1 MNRYIDLV
9 FKFKDYKNTQDFKNI
24 LKSII
29 VTSESFKN
37 CMEQK
42 IKIQKENS
50 KNLFYKHFIQFN
62 KKKKVESTLLK

>member
-29 VTSESFKN
+29 VISENFK
-37 CMEQK
+37 
-42 IKIQKENS
+42 
-50 KNLFYKHFIQFN
+50 FYKYFIQFN
-62 KKKKVESTLLK
+62 KKKEVQSTLIK